1 MKNKPALSLIFLT
14 VFIDLLGFGLLIP
27 ILPTFA
33 TKVLHVDEL
42 AIGIAIA
49 IYSLVQFFFN
59 PIFGELS
66 DKHGRK
72 PMIVISLFINAI
84 GYVIFAFTS
93 SFLLLIISRIV
104 AGVGGSSIGVAQAY
118 IADITTKENRSKGMG
133 LIGAAFGL
141 GFVFGPLI
149 GGLLSKYGYMVTGF
163 ASGGFSILAFVLTLL
178 LLPES
183 LKQKN
188 KQIRKRKLFD
198 VNSFKKVFSKPLL
211 AILVVLFFILTF
223 SVANIY
229 GTFALLGYKIYGFT
243 DLQNGYMYGIIG
255 LMSAI
260 VQGGLLNYISKYVND
275 KKLIIFGSL
284 FMIVGLG
291 LMPYG
296 GSFFW
301 LAIIVTVLSFGT
313 GTLQPTLLSMISKVT
328 SESEQGV
335 TLGINQSLSAFARML
350 GPLWGGFAFEF
361 LGYQFPFL
369 TGALF
374 TLLILL
380 ISIFYLPKILR
391 GDEKLLINEIK
402 EPANL
407 D

>member
-1 MKNKPALSLIFLT
+1 VKNKPALSLIFLT
-14 VFIDLLGFGLLIP
+14 VFIDLLGFGILIP

-33 TKVLHVDEL
+33 TKVLHVDEM

-104 AGVGGSSIGVAQAY
+104 AGIGGSSIGVAQAY

>member
-14 VFIDLLGFGLLIP
+14 VFIDLLGFGILIP

-33 TKVLHVDEL
+33 TKVLHVDEM

-104 AGVGGSSIGVAQAY
+104 AGIGGSSIGVAQAY

-402 EPANL
+402 ESVHI

>member
-14 VFIDLLGFGLLIP
+14 VFIDLLGFGILIP

-33 TKVLHVDEL
+33 TKVLHVDEM

-104 AGVGGSSIGVAQAY
+104 AGIGGSSIGVAQAY

-198 VNSFKKVFSKPLL
+198 VNSFKKVFSKPSL

-229 GTFALLGYKIYGFT
+229 GTFALLGYKVYGFT

-260 VQGGLLNYISKYVND
+260 VQGGLLSYISKYVND

-402 EPANL
+402 ESVHI

>member
-1 MKNKPALSLIFLT
+1 VKNKPALSLIFLT
-14 VFIDLLGFGLLIP
+14 VFIDLLGFGILIP

-33 TKVLHVDEL
+33 TKVLHVDEM

-104 AGVGGSSIGVAQAY
+104 AGIGGSSIGVAQAY

-198 VNSFKKVFSKPLL
+198 VNSFKKVFSKPSL

-229 GTFALLGYKIYGFT
+229 GTFALLGYKVYGFT

-260 VQGGLLNYISKYVND
+260 VQGGLLSYISKYVND

-296 GSFFW
+296 GSFLG

-328 SESEQGV
+328 SEAEQGV

-402 EPANL
+402 EPVNL